1 MPWSCP
7 PKGWGGEGVR
17 GGVFVLPILSV
28 WLKAVS
34 GPLAQHVPAA
44 GEAGP
49 QGFV

>member
-1 MPWSCP
+1 MS
-7 PKGWGGEGVR
+7 EGVR